1 MISLSFQ
8 FPKPWHLV
16 CNWNKFF
23 WPALHSSKPEDPEGV
38 LMSWPVTWAVLWQ
51 ILTAHGDFMDRQ
63 VICISCPWIVKKT
76 GEKEICLGSVELWR
90 CMKGLEFGVIIWYHL
105 QLCPYHI
112 ASQARSPLQ
121 GIEPR
126 PHRNGIEKM
135 CETFCFSYARS
146 MVPWPIWNDGFS
158 FNPPSHR
165 SLRLALRLQ
174 WTQHFCFAVVSP
186 GHKYHVALVQ
196 VDNPKQS

>member
-1 MISLSFQ
+1 MASRLQ
-8 FPKPWHLV
+8 LK
-16 CNWNKFF
+16 
-23 WPALHSSKPEDPEGV
+23 
-38 LMSWPVTWAVLWQ
+38 Q
-51 ILTAHGDFMDRQ
+51 ILLTRLAQQQAGRSRRRAHVLTCHLSGALADSHSTRGFHGPAGDLYFMSLN
-63 VICISCPWIVKKT
+63 CEKT